1 MSPLSERQ
9 AELKT
14 PSAWPLGTHGT
25 RQANIPRDI
34 IRDRKEN
41 GGCHSWRRSVS
52 GTYNTKAEETRPH
65 SFHCSHNLKLVIA
78 ETKPRLTRYQEALT
92 E

>member
-25 RQANIPRDI
+25 RQANTPRDI

-41 GGCHSWRRSVS
+41 GRCHSWKLSVS
-52 GTYNTKAEETRPH
+52 GTYNTKPEENRTH
-65 SFHCSHNLKLVIA
+65 SFHCSHSLKLVIA
-78 ETKPRLTRYQEALT
+78 ETKPRHTWYQVALT
-92 E
+92 G